1 MGRRMKLLVTG
12 GAGYVGS
19 HAVRALLAAGHD
31 VTILD
36 NLSTGHR
43 WALQGCELI
52 PVDLRDTLNVTR
64 RLKKRGFEGVLHFAA
79 KSLVGESKNHP
90 AMYYQNNVGGTTNL
104 VRAMQAADIPRLVFS
119 STAAIFGNPISDS
132 IDEAHPKAPINVY
145 GQTKLVVEQM
155 LKAVCESSEFSATC
169 LRYFNAAGANNDAN
183 LGEWHEPETHL
194 IPNALR
200 AAAGTGSPLTLFGDD
215 YPTNDGT
222 CVRDYV
228 HVDDLASA
236 HVAAIEKMESSGKF
250 DVFNLG
256 NGNGYSVKEVI
267 AACEK
272 AVGAEIPYTIGPRRE
287 GDPATLVASSA
298 KARTALSWTP
308 QHDGIDEIAQ
318 SAWNWEC
325 YRRDNLS

>member
-1 MGRRMKLLVTG
+1 MKLLVTG
-12 GAGYVGS
+12 GAGFVGS
-19 HAVRALLAAGHD
+19 HSVNALLQAGHD

-52 PVDLRDTLNVTR
+52 PIDLRDTYHLNR
-64 RLKKRGFEGVLHFAA
+64 KLKGRGFEGVLHFAA
-79 KSLVGESKNHP
+79 KSLVGESKNQP

-104 VRAMQAADIPRLVFS
+104 VRAMQAADIQKLVFS
-119 STAAIFGNPISDS
+119 STAAIFGNPISDL
-132 IDEAHPKAPINVY
+132 IDEEHPKAPINVY

-155 LKAVCESSEFSATC
+155 LQAVTQSSDFSATC
-169 LRYFNAAGANNDAN
+169 LRYFNAAGANNTAN

-200 AAAGTGSPLTLFGDD
+200 AAAGTGNPLTLFGDD
-215 YPTNDGT
+215 YPTVDGT

-236 HVAAIEKMESSGKF
+236 HVAAIEQMDKTGAF
-250 DVFNLG
+250 GTYNLG
-256 NGNGYSVKEVI
+256 NGNGYSVKDVI

-272 AVGAEIPYTIGPRRE
+272 AVGSKIPHTIGPRRK
-287 GDPATLVASSA
+287 GDPATLVASA
-298 KARTALSWTP
+298 QKARDELGWNP
-308 QHDGIDEIAQ
+308 KHEDIDEIAQ

-325 YRRDNLS
+325 YRGESLA